1 MKRIGFLTS
10 GGDCQGLNPA
20 MRGVTET
27 LCTALGE
34 KNVEFYGFEDGYK
47 GLIYGRYRKMT
58 RADFSG
64 IQNMGGTILGTSR
77 EPFKYIQVINPETGL
92 DKVKEMKKTYAK
104 LKLDCLVVLGGNGS
118 TKTANLLS
126 SEGLNVVTL
135 PKTIDNDIWGT
146 DMTFGCHTAVEIAT
160 EAIDRT
166 RTTAASHSRTFLV
179 EIMGHK
185 VGWLALQAGIAGGAD
200 AILLPEI
207 PYSVNKVASLIKKNA
222 KNGRKY
228 SIIVVAEGAMTKEE
242 AKMSKK
248 ERAAH
253 FAETGIASDRLAKAL
268 AGKVEG
274 EIRCVVPGHTQ
285 RGGNPCA
292 YDRRFA
298 TELGAAAGQLILDE
312 HYGFMVALKGDKLE
326 PVPLSEVAGKLK
338 YVPVDGEEVKYA
350 NALGISFAD

>member
-27 LCTALGE
+27 ICTALGDKE
-34 KNVEFYGFEDGYK
+34 VEFYGFEDGYK
-47 GLIYGRYRKMT
+47 GLIYGKYRKMT
-58 RADFSG
+58 RADFAG

-77 EPFKYIQVINPETGL
+77 EPFKLIQIVDPETGL

-126 SEGLNVVTL
+126 QQGLNVVSL

-185 VGWLALQAGIAGGAD
+185 VGWLALEAGIAGGAD

-207 PYSVNKVASLIKKNA
+207 PYSVKKVAALIKKNTKA
-222 KNGRKY
+222 GNKY
-228 SIIVVAEGAMTKEE
+228 SIICVAEGAMTKEE
-242 AKMSKK
+242 AKMPKK
-248 ERAAH
+248 ERAA
-253 FAETGIASDRLAKAL
+253 FYASTGTASDRLAKAL
-268 AGKVEG
+268 AELVPN
-274 EIRCVVPGHTQ
+274 EIRCVNPGHTQ

-298 TELGAAAGQLILDE
+298 TELGAAAGQLILE
-312 HYGFMVALKGDKLE
+312 EKYGNMVALRGNELV
-326 PVPLSEVAGKLK
+326 PVPLEEVAGKLK

-350 NALGISFAD
+350 RALGISFAD

>member
-1 MKRIGFLTS
+1 
-10 GGDCQGLNPA
+10 

-58 RADFSG
+58 RADFAG
-64 IQNMGGTILGTSR
+64 IESTGGTILGTSR

-104 LKLDCLVVLGGNGS
+104 LKLDCLVVPGGNGS

-185 VGWLALQAGIAGGAD
+185 VGWLALQAGALPAGRTRSCS
-200 AILLPEI
+200 PKS
-207 PYSVNKVASLIKKNA
+207 PTASTRSRRSSRKTPKTAANIRSSSSPK
-222 KNGRKY
+222 GR
-228 SIIVVAEGAMTKEE
+228 
-242 AKMSKK
+242 
-248 ERAAH
+248 
-253 FAETGIASDRLAKAL
+253 
-268 AGKVEG
+268 
-274 EIRCVVPGHTQ
+274 
-285 RGGNPCA
+285 
-292 YDRRFA
+292 
-298 TELGAAAGQLILDE
+298 
-312 HYGFMVALKGDKLE
+312 
-326 PVPLSEVAGKLK
+326 
-338 YVPVDGEEVKYA
+338 
-350 NALGISFAD
+350 